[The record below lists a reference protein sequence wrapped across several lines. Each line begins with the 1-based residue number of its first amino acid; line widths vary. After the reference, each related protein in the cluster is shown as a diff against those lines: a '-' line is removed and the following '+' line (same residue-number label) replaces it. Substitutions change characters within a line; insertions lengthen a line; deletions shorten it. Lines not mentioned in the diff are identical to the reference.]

1 MRADVR
7 RLLRSIPPVDEL
19 LAEDEG
25 VALVARYSHASVRD
39 ALVIVLDRY
48 RESIKSGETEVSF
61 GDVEPGVIWTRVCD
75 VLQEWFDPG
84 PQKVINATG
93 VVLHTNLGRAPLSAE
108 AIRRLGVV
116 GASYSDLEYDL
127 KAGKRGSRGHFAVE
141 ALRRLTGAEDALVVN
156 NNAAALLLILNTF
169 APGHGVVVSRGEL
182 VEIGGSFR
190 IPEVLRAGG
199 AHLVEVG
206 TTNRTHPSDYRNAIT
221 EGVTMLMK
229 VHRSNFH
236 LEGFTAEVSAGDI
249 ADMARRGGLLS
260 VYDLGSGYLGRK
272 GVPRLAGEPSVVDA
286 VSSGVDLVTFSG
298 DKLLGGP
305 QAGIILGSQEL
316 LHELRTNHLLRALRV
331 DKITLS
337 ALGATLSAYL
347 NEREREEIPVLRM
360 IGRDQEELENR
371 ARGLADQL
379 AEVFPGRVEVVAGS
393 SRVGGGSSPGL
404 ELPTH
409 LVRCTPR
416 TSDVTAWIERLRGGE
431 PPVILR
437 VASGSLLLDPR
448 TLLAGDESA
457 VLGNFICAAN
467 SIGGDARVR

>member
-199 AHLVEVG
+199 AHL
-206 TTNRTHPSDYRNAIT
+206 
-221 EGVTMLMK
+221 
-229 VHRSNFH
+229 
-236 LEGFTAEVSAGDI
+236 
-249 ADMARRGGLLS
+249 
-260 VYDLGSGYLGRK
+260 
-272 GVPRLAGEPSVVDA
+272 
-286 VSSGVDLVTFSG
+286 
-298 DKLLGGP
+298 
-305 QAGIILGSQEL
+305 
-316 LHELRTNHLLRALRV
+316 
-331 DKITLS
+331 
-337 ALGATLSAYL
+337 
-347 NEREREEIPVLRM
+347 
-360 IGRDQEELENR
+360 
-371 ARGLADQL
+371 
-379 AEVFPGRVEVVAGS
+379 
-393 SRVGGGSSPGL
+393 
-404 ELPTH
+404 
-409 LVRCTPR
+409 
-416 TSDVTAWIERLRGGE
+416 
-431 PPVILR
+431 
-437 VASGSLLLDPR
+437 
-448 TLLAGDESA
+448 
-457 VLGNFICAAN
+457 
-467 SIGGDARVR
+467 